1 MRVAFYARVS
11 TDRQQQTQTIEQQVS
26 QLRAYAAA
34 QPGWV
39 VLEEHIF
46 RDDGY
51 SGAKLNRPALD
62 ALRDQ
67 AARAAFDR
75 VLVTSPDRLARNY
88 VHQMLLLEELERCG
102 CPVCFI
108 DRPLS
113 NDPHEQ
119 LVLQIRGA
127 VAEYERTLIAD
138 RMRRG
143 RLAKLRRG
151 ELLPWTRPPYGYRLD
166 PERPRDPATVRVE
179 PAEAAIVAELF
190 AAYAAGGVTLYALA
204 QRLTDRNVPSP
215 KGRSYWTASSI
226 RGILT
231 NPAYIGQTA
240 SGRRQTVT
248 PRRRYSALLPVGRGG
263 HSSRPRPPEEW
274 ISIPV
279 PALIEEEQ
287 FAQVQARLSRNQQ
300 QAMRNTTHEYL
311 LRGLVSCGV
320 CQLSCSGRQRSRKE
334 RAYRYYVC
342 RGKQNPV
349 GSCREERCTARF
361 IPAEQLEQRV
371 WDDLCQLLREPARVT
386 EALHRAQSGAWLP
399 EELQRRRETLAGI
412 RARLGRQ
419 RERLLEAYLAE
430 VIELSS
436 FQQKDGELRRR
447 QEDLLAQ
454 EREIESQSQRSV
466 AIGALAQSIQE
477 ISERLWEG
485 LEQATFTQRRQLVEL
500 LIDRVVVT
508 NGEVEI
514 RYVIPTS
521 EASLKTRF
529 CHLRTDYFTT
539 PLLGIVVRP
548 SVDLE
553 PKILGLRIATMVSP
567 TAIEVLRATTSHH
580 LSALR
585 ISKEIRSSF
594 RLLRARTSRAVRGP
608 ATSEE
613 CPRPS

>member
-1 MRVAFYARVS
+1 MRVAFYTRVS

-26 QLRAYAAA
+26 QLRAYTAA
-34 QPGWV
+34 QPGWSV
-39 VLEEHIF
+39 QEEHIF

-75 VLVTSPDRLARNY
+75 VLVTTPDRLARNY

-102 CPVCFI
+102 CPICFI

-166 PERPRDPATVRVE
+166 PERPRDPATVRVD
-179 PAEAAIVAELF
+179 PVRAAIVAELF

-215 KGRSYWTASSI
+215 WGRSYWTASSI

-240 SGRRQTVT
+240 SGRRQTVA
-248 PRRRYSALLPVGRGG
+248 PRRRYSALKPVGRIG

-274 ISIPV
+274 ISVSV
-279 PALIEEEQ
+279 PAIIEEAV
-287 FAQVQARLSRNQQ
+287 FSRVQERLSQNQQ

-320 CQLSCSGRQRSRKE
+320 CQLSCTGRQRVQKE

-349 GSCREERCTARF
+349 GSCHEERCTARF

-386 EALHRAQSGAWLP
+386 EALRRAQSGAWLP
-399 EELQRRRETLAGI
+399 EELRRRRETLSGI

-430 VIELSS
+430 VLDLST
-436 FQQKDGELRRR
+436 FEQKDAELRRR
-447 QEDLLAQ
+447 QEDFAAQ
-454 EREIESQSQRSV
+454 EREIEAQSQRTEEL
-466 AIGALAQSIQE
+466 GALAQSIQE
-477 ISERLWEG
+477 ISERLREG

-514 RYVIPTS
+514 RYVVPTS

-529 CHLRTDYFTT
+529 CHLRADYFRAH
-539 PLLGIVVRP
+539 PQPIPPRHPRELL
-548 SVDLE
+548 
-553 PKILGLRIATMVSP
+553 
-567 TAIEVLRATTSHH
+567 
-580 LSALR
+580 
-585 ISKEIRSSF
+585 F
-594 RLLRARTSRAVRGP
+594 
-608 ATSEE
+608 
-613 CPRPS
+613 

>member
-11 TDRQQQTQTIEQQVS
+11 TDRQQHAQTIEQQVA
-26 QLRAYAAA
+26 QLHAYAAA
-34 QPGWV
+34 QDSWWV
-39 VLEEHIF
+39 QEEQIF

-67 AARAAFDR
+67 AARAAFEV
-75 VLVTSPDRLARNY
+75 VLITSPDRLARNY
-88 VHQMLLLEELERCG
+88 VHQMLLLEELERHG
-102 CPVCFI
+102 CQVCFI
-108 DRPLS
+108 DRPP
-113 NDPHEQ
+113 NHDPHEQ

-190 AAYAAGGVTLYALA
+190 AAYAEGGVTLYALA

-215 KGRSYWTASSI
+215 TGRRHWTASTI

-240 SGRRQTVT
+240 SGRRQVIS
-248 PRRRYSALLPVGRGG
+248 PQRRYSALKPVGRGG

-274 ISIPV
+274 ICVAV
-279 PALIEEEQ
+279 PAMIKEEE
-287 FAQVQARLSRNQQ
+287 FAQVQQRLLSNQQ
-300 QAMRNTTHEYL
+300 QAMRSTQHEYL

-320 CQLSCSGRQRSRKE
+320 CQLSCTGRQRSYGETR
-334 RAYRYYVC
+334 YRYYVC

-349 GSCREERCTARF
+349 GSCREERCPARF
-361 IPAEQLEQRV
+361 IPAEPLDQLV
-371 WDDLCQLLREPARVT
+371 WEDLCQLLQEPARIT
-386 EALHRAQSGAWLP
+386 QALERAQSGAWVP
-399 EELQRRRETLAGI
+399 EELRRRQETLRGV
-412 RARLGRQ
+412 RESLERQ

-430 VIELSS
+430 AIELST
-436 FQQKDGELRRR
+436 FKGKDGELRQR
-447 QEDLLAQ
+447 QQDLWAQ
-454 EREIESQSQRSV
+454 EREIEAQSQRRE
-466 AIGALAQSIQE
+466 E
-477 ISERLWEG
+477 ISVLARSISEISQRLRAG
-485 LEQATFTQRRQLVEL
+485 LEEATFAQRRQLVEL

-529 CHLRTDYFTT
+529 CHLRTDYFERVPVHRLSFGLEAPVFAQRPVPGETGNAGGAEERCFVLGRRVQ
-539 PLLGIVVRP
+539 PDFMGFLLHRF
-548 SVDLE
+548 SV
-553 PKILGLRIATMVSP
+553 
-567 TAIEVLRATTSHH
+567 
-580 LSALR
+580 
-585 ISKEIRSSF
+585 
-594 RLLRARTSRAVRGP
+594 
-608 ATSEE
+608 
-613 CPRPS
+613 PR